1 MAVYPDILTGE
12 SPKTSKLKTT
22 SWGLGIVLLVYFYA
36 YFNAMTT
43 GDVDL
48 AGCHALE
55 EAVTARVTIPMS
67 VSSPGQPGIFCDR
80 AVRLPLLTQYE
91 KVYVY
96 GVTETAE
103 QDAILGAVREFQ
115 GTQQGKQ
122 HGEQHGK
129 ILVEFFLKENWQ
141 AWSDPASG
149 RSGGKRGPETAMRA
163 VWTE

>member
-12 SPKTSKLKTT
+12 SPKTSKLKTF
-22 SWGLGIVLLVYFYA
+22 SWSAGIFLLVYFYA

-55 EAVTARVTIPMS
+55 EAVTAKHAIPMS

-96 GVTETAE
+96 GVMESVE
-103 QDAILGAVREFQ
+103 QDSILGAVRDFH
-115 GTQQGKQ
+115 GTQ
-122 HGEQHGK
+122 HGNQRGK
-129 ILVEFFLKENWQ
+129 ILVEFFEKENWQ
-141 AWSDPASG
+141 PWSDPSTG
-149 RSGGKRGPETAMRA
+149 RSGGKRGAETAVRS
-163 VWTE
+163 VWIQ